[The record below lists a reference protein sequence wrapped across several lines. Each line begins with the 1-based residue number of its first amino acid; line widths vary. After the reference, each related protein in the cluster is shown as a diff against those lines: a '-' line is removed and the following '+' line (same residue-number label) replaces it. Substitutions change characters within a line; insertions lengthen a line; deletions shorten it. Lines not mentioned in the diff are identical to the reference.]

1 MGNSGV
7 SGCEEKAPAAP
18 LHRVPAH
25 RCPRENRERND
36 DDASRSDRALRTA
49 IAISTS
55 T

>member
-7 SGCEEKAPAAP
+7 SGCEEKAPVAP
-18 LHRVPAH
+18 LRRVPAR
-25 RCPRENRERND
+25 RCSHEDRERND
-36 DDASRSDRALRTA
+36 DDASRSGHAPRTA